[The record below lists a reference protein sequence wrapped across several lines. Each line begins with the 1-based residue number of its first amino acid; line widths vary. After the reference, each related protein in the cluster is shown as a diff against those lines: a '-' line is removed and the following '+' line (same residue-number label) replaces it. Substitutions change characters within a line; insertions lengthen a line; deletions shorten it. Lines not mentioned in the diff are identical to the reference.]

1 MKKVFT
7 SFFVLFVFC
16 VLSYGED
23 LSYFE
28 KENNS
33 WLQVY
38 SNLLKAQA
46 LEDEIKML
54 ERSIRNTS
62 GKKKVELQQ
71 LLTLQ
76 TSKKKILDELPQ
88 SFDNMLSKITL
99 GDAPKEI
106 NIIEYVFTN
115 QKSKFRIQAQKL
127 TILQHEYGEAVD
139 FLKRE
144 LESTLKLDPRD
155 TIKEYQLTK
164 ALDFFENAR
173 GLLENKKDVLK
184 RTKEVYI
191 NDLEAYKQTQLPIH
205 LVKIVILVFIFALFH
220 LAKHVVIKR
229 TKDEELLFRKKK
241 VLNVTSFLT
250 ILLVLIIL
258 NINNLVYAAT
268 LIGVIAAAMTIS
280 MKEYLQSI
288 ATWFHL
294 SFGNFIKVGDRILI
308 QVNNNQIIGEV
319 IHISLLKVTLYESI
333 NNTTS
338 TQLKHAG
345 RTIFIP
351 NNFFV
356 TNYVYNY
363 THDKMK
369 TVYDLVEFHI
379 AFGVDT
385 KKVESLAIE
394 IAYELTEKY
403 IEVTTKQFQSLR
415 NLYDMRSREFRPR
428 IHFVP
433 DPKYPCFT
441 LQIWYVAPYHL
452 VMELKSQLTQ
462 RVVKK
467 FQSEGIEFCT
477 QFK

>member
-1 MKKVFT
+1 MQ
-7 SFFVLFVFC
+7 
-16 VLSYGED
+16 E
-23 LSYFE
+23 
-28 KENNS
+28 
-33 WLQVY
+33 
-38 SNLLKAQA
+38 
-46 LEDEIKML
+46 
-54 ERSIRNTS
+54 
-62 GKKKVELQQ
+62 
-71 LLTLQ
+71 
-76 TSKKKILDELPQ
+76 
-88 SFDNMLSKITL
+88 
-99 GDAPKEI
+99 
-106 NIIEYVFTN
+106 
-115 QKSKFRIQAQKL
+115 
-127 TILQHEYGEAVD
+127 
-139 FLKRE
+139 
-144 LESTLKLDPRD
+144 
-155 TIKEYQLTK
+155 
-164 ALDFFENAR
+164 

-351 NNFFV
+351 NNFFC
-356 TNYVYNY
+356 N
-363 THDKMK
+363 
-369 TVYDLVEFHI
+369 
-379 AFGVDT
+379 
-385 KKVESLAIE
+385 
-394 IAYELTEKY
+394 ELC
-403 IEVTTKQFQSLR
+403 L
-415 NLYDMRSREFRPR
+415 
-428 IHFVP
+428 
-433 DPKYPCFT
+433 
-441 LQIWYVAPYHL
+441 
-452 VMELKSQLTQ
+452 
-462 RVVKK
+462 
-467 FQSEGIEFCT
+467 
-477 QFK
+477 

>member
-106 NIIEYVFTN
+106 NIIEYIFTN

-173 GLLENKKDVLK
+173 G
-184 RTKEVYI
+184 
-191 NDLEAYKQTQLPIH
+191 
-205 LVKIVILVFIFALFH
+205 
-220 LAKHVVIKR
+220 
-229 TKDEELLFRKKK
+229 
-241 VLNVTSFLT
+241 
-250 ILLVLIIL
+250 
-258 NINNLVYAAT
+258 
-268 LIGVIAAAMTIS
+268 
-280 MKEYLQSI
+280 
-288 ATWFHL
+288 
-294 SFGNFIKVGDRILI
+294 
-308 QVNNNQIIGEV
+308 
-319 IHISLLKVTLYESI
+319 
-333 NNTTS
+333 S
-338 TQLKHAG
+338 T
-345 RTIFIP
+345 
-351 NNFFV
+351 
-356 TNYVYNY
+356 
-363 THDKMK
+363 
-369 TVYDLVEFHI
+369 
-379 AFGVDT
+379 
-385 KKVESLAIE
+385 
-394 IAYELTEKY
+394 
-403 IEVTTKQFQSLR
+403 
-415 NLYDMRSREFRPR
+415 
-428 IHFVP
+428 
-433 DPKYPCFT
+433 
-441 LQIWYVAPYHL
+441 
-452 VMELKSQLTQ
+452 
-462 RVVKK
+462 
-467 FQSEGIEFCT
+467 
-477 QFK
+477 